1 MTMFCHRFAIAALL
15 ATMASATLPDAATA
29 QTAPG
34 QAAGAQATV
43 PAREARKLSV
53 DDAVRQALEHNLGI
67 QLARV
72 NPQLQDLVIAQTLT
86 AWSPSLTATGST
98 AGTDTPNASFL
109 AGAAG
114 DEINDHRYTGTVGIR
129 QATKWHGASF
139 ALGWDNTRATT
150 NNLFTN
156 FNPQVN
162 SSVSFSVVQPL
173 LRNFKIDNVKQQL
186 EVGKKNRQNSDL
198 DVQASIATTSRAV
211 RNAYWDLAFAIES
224 LAVTRQSL
232 DLARESLR
240 NNKARVEIGT
250 MAPID
255 IVEAEAEVAQR
266 DEAVIV
272 AEAAIDRAE
281 DTLRALIFDPSA
293 ADFWTVKIEPTDRPP
308 FSPLSVNVDVAVAK
322 ALESRTDL
330 KQAQTSIEA
339 TDVSLRF
346 LTDQTLPEV
355 NAQLDYG
362 LNGLGGTQAIRGAG
376 FPGPITGFSQR
387 SFGAALG
394 DIFQNQYPRWTFSVN
409 VNYPLGQTSQQANL
423 ARTKLQQSQA
433 KLQLRNQQLQVA
445 TQVRDAA
452 RTLSTNQKRVGSTR
466 ASRSLAERRLD
477 AEQKKFAAGQS
488 TSFFVFQAQRD
499 LAQAQSNEL
508 RAILDYNK
516 SAVDFETIQQAPL
529 TGGAGLTGAGAA
541 TGAATPPTTAAVSGS
556 SQQRGF

>member
-1 MTMFCHRFAIAALL
+1 MITFRHRFITSALL
-15 ATMASATLPDAATA
+15 AALASTTSA
-29 QTAPG
+29 QTAPP
-34 QAAGAQATV
+34 QAAPDRAV
-43 PAREARKLSV
+43 RRLSV
-53 DDAVRQALEHNLGI
+53 DEAVRQALEHNLGI
-67 QLARV
+67 QLAKV
-72 NPQLQDLVIAQTLT
+72 SPQIQDLAIAQTLS
-86 AWSPSLTATGST
+86 AWSPALTANGATTS
-98 AGTDTPNASFL
+98 TDTPNASFL
-109 AGAAG
+109 SGALG
-114 DEINDHRYTGTVGIR
+114 DEIKDQRYASNVSIR
-129 QATKWHGASF
+129 QATKWHGASY
-139 ALGWDNTRATT
+139 ALGWDNSRATT
-150 NNLFTN
+150 TNLFTN

-162 SSVSFSVVQPL
+162 SSISLSVVQPL
-173 LRNFKIDNVKQQL
+173 LRNFKIDSVKQQL
-186 EVGKKNRQNSDL
+186 EVGKKGRQSSEL

-211 RNAYWDLAFAIES
+211 RNAYWDLSYAIES
-224 LAVTRQSL
+224 LTVARQSL

-272 AEAAIDRAE
+272 AEAAIDREE
-281 DTLRALIFDPSA
+281 DTLRALIFDPASQ
-293 ADFWTVKIEPTDRPP
+293 DFWTVKIEPTDTPP

-339 TDVSLRF
+339 TDISLRF
-346 LTDQTLPEV
+346 LHDQTLPEV

-362 LNGLGGTQAIRGAG
+362 LSGLGGLQSIRGPG
-376 FPGPITGFSQR
+376 FPGPVIGTSSR

-394 DIFQNQYPRWTFSVN
+394 DIFQNQYPRWTLSLN
-409 VNYPLGQTSQQANL
+409 VNYPLGQSSQEANF

-433 KLQLRNQQLQVA
+433 RLQLRNQQLQVA

-452 RTLSTNQKRVGSTR
+452 RTLATNQKRVGSTR
-466 ASRSLAERRLD
+466 ASRELAARRLD
-477 AEQKKFAAGQS
+477 AEQKKFGAGQS

-499 LAQAQSNEL
+499 LAQAQANEL

-529 TGGAGLTGAGAA
+529 TGGTGMTGTTGAA
-541 TGAATPPTTAAVSGS
+541 TGATTGTAIPATSATISSG
-556 SQQRGF
+556 SQQRSF

>member
-1 MTMFCHRFAIAALL
+1 MTTFCHRFVTAALAGAATCAVL
-15 ATMASATLPDAATA
+15 AGAASA
-29 QTAPG
+29 QTSMP
-34 QAAGAQATV
+34 T
-43 PAREARKLSV
+43 REARKLSA
-53 DDAVRQALEHNLGI
+53 DEAVRLALEHNLGI

-72 NPQLQDLVIAQTLT
+72 SPQLQDLAIAQTLT
-86 AWSPSLTATGST
+86 AWSPTLTATGST

-109 AGAAG
+109 SGALG
-114 DEINDHRYTGTVGIR
+114 DEINDHRYAGNVGIR

-139 ALGWDNTRATT
+139 ALGWDNTRSTT
-150 NNLFTN
+150 TNLFTN

-173 LRNFKIDNVKQQL
+173 LRNFRIDNVKQQL
-186 EVGKKNRQNSDL
+186 EVGKKNRVNSEL

-211 RNAYWDLAFAIES
+211 RNAYWDLAYAIES
-224 LAVTRQSL
+224 LTVARQSL

-281 DTLRALIFDPSA
+281 DTLRALIFDPSS

-362 LNGLGGTQAIRGAG
+362 LNGLGGTQAIRGPG
-376 FPGPITGFSQR
+376 FPGPIIGSAQR

-394 DIFQNQYPRWTFSVN
+394 DIFQNQYPRWTLSVN
-409 VNYPLGQTSQQANL
+409 VNYPLGQTSQQASL
-423 ARTKLQQSQA
+423 ARTKLQQAQA
-433 KLQLRNQQLQVA
+433 RLQLRNQQLQVA

-452 RTLSTNQKRVGSTR
+452 RTLTTNQKRVGSTR
-466 ASRSLAERRLD
+466 ASRELAERRLD

-488 TSFFVFQAQRD
+488 TGFFVFQAQRD
-499 LAQAQSNEL
+499 LAQAQANEL
-508 RAILDYNK
+508 KAILDYNK

-529 TGGAGLTGAGAA
+529 TGGTGVLGTA
-541 TGAATPPTTAAVSGS
+541 TGASAGTAAPPTTATVSGG
-556 SQQRGF
+556 QQRAF

>member
-1 MTMFCHRFAIAALL
+1 MTTLCHRFAIVALIAA
-15 ATMASATLPDAATA
+15 AAGATLPHAASA
-29 QTAPG
+29 QTAS
-34 QAAGAQATV
+34 
-43 PAREARKLSV
+43 ARAARKLSV
-53 DDAVRQALEHNLGI
+53 DEAVRQALEHNLGI
-67 QLARV
+67 QLAKV
-72 NPQLQDLVIAQTLT
+72 SPQLQDLAIAQTMT

-98 AGTDTPNASFL
+98 TRTDTPNSSFL
-109 AGAAG
+109 TGAAG
-114 DEINDHRYTGTVGIR
+114 NEINDQRYAGNIGIR

-150 NNLFTN
+150 TNLFTN
-156 FNPQVN
+156 FNPQLN

-173 LRNFKIDNVKQQL
+173 LRNFRIDNVKQQL
-186 EVGKKNRQNSDL
+186 EVGKKNRFSSEL

-211 RNAYWDLAFAIES
+211 KNAYWDLAYAIES
-224 LAVTRQSL
+224 LTVARQSL

-281 DTLRALIFDPSA
+281 DTLRTLIFDPAS
-293 ADFWTVKIEPTDRPP
+293 ADFWSVKIEPTDRPP
-308 FSPLSVNVDVAVAK
+308 FSPLAVNVDVAVAK

-362 LNGLGGTQAIRGAG
+362 LTGLGGTQAIRGPG
-376 FPGPITGFSQR
+376 FPGPIVGSTQR

-394 DIFQNQYPRWTFSVN
+394 DIFQNQYPRWTLSVN
-409 VNYPLGQTSQQANL
+409 VNYPLGQTSQQASL

-433 KLQLRNQQLQVA
+433 RLQLRNQQLQVA

-452 RTLSTNQKRVGSTR
+452 RTLTTNQKRVGSTR
-466 ASRSLAERRLD
+466 ASRELAERRLD

-499 LAQAQSNEL
+499 LAQAQANEL
-508 RAILDYNK
+508 KAVLDYNK

-529 TGGAGLTGAGAA
+529 TGGTGMTAATAGALGGAA
-541 TGAATPPTTAAVSGS
+541 TGAAAPPTSATVSGGN
-556 SQQRGF
+556 QQGLF

>member
-1 MTMFCHRFAIAALL
+1 MTTFCHRFAIAVLL
-15 ATMASATLPDAATA
+15 A
-29 QTAPG
+29 
-34 QAAGAQATV
+34 AAGAALPASASAQSAPPQTAV

-53 DDAVRQALEHNLGI
+53 DEAVRQALEHNLGI

-114 DEINDHRYTGTVGIR
+114 DEINDHRYAGTVGIR

-162 SSVSFSVVQPL
+162 SSISLSVVQPL

-211 RNAYWDLAFAIES
+211 RNAYWDLAYAIES

-293 ADFWTVKIEPTDRPP
+293 TDFWTVKIEPTDRPP

-339 TDVSLRF
+339 TDISLRF

-387 SFGAALG
+387 SYGAALG

-452 RTLSTNQKRVGSTR
+452 RTLTTNQKRVGSTR
-466 ASRSLAERRLD
+466 ASRELAARRLD

-499 LAQAQSNEL
+499 LAQAQANEL
-508 RAILDYNK
+508 KAILDYNK

-529 TGGAGLTGAGAA
+529 TGGTGLTGAGAA
-541 TGAATPPTTAAVSGS
+541 TGAATPPTTATVSGG